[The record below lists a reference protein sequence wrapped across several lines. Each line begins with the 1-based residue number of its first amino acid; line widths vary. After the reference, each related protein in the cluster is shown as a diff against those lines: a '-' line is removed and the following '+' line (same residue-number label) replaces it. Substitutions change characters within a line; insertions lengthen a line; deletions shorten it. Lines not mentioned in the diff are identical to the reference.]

1 MMKQAKEASQRPHI
15 IVATPGR
22 LADLITS
29 SSDCIH
35 FRKLRYLVL
44 DEADRLLEATF
55 SEHLNTIFQFIEAND
70 KIRPQILLFSATL
83 TRDLAI
89 MLQESPSETGSS
101 DKIESNTCRKSS
113 LVISDFL
120 KLKDPFVFHASEE

>member
-1 MMKQAKEASQRPHI
+1 MMQQAKAANNRPHI
-15 IVATPGR
+15 LVATPGR

-55 SEHLNTIFQFIEAND
+55 SEHLQIIFDFVEKND
-70 KIRPQILLFSATL
+70 KIRPQVLLFSATL
-83 TRDLAI
+83 TRDLSL
-89 MLQESPSETGSS
+89 MLQKGPSKEAPG
-101 DKIESNTCRKSS
+101 NAGS
-113 LVISDFL
+113 LVFSDFL
-120 KLKDPFVFHASEE
+120 KMKDPFVFHADEE